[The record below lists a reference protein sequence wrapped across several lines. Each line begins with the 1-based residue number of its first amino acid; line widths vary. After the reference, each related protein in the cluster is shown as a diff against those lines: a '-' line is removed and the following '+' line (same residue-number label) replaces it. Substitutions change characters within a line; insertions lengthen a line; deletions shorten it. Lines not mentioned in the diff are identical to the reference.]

1 MTREERMTD
10 NEEDKV
16 KAQTNDRSS
25 GIMGGLILIL
35 LGILFLLATRHYIRW
50 YDWWAYFLLGL
61 GALFVLDFVVRS
73 LIVHDRHTQT
83 GKLVAGAVM
92 MVIGAS
98 HIFGL
103 ASWWPLI
110 LVAVGVI
117 LLVTSFK
124 KPAA

>member
-1 MTREERMTD
+1 MTE
-10 NEEDKV
+10 NEEAKDKAR
-16 KAQTNDRSS
+16 KNDRYS
-25 GIMGGLILIL
+25 GVMGGLILIL
-35 LGILFLLATRHYIRW
+35 LGILFLLTTQHYIHW

-61 GALFVLDFVVRS
+61 GAIFVLDFIVRS
-73 LIVHDRHTQT
+73 LTVHDRQVQT

-110 LVAVGVI
+110 LVAVGII
-117 LLVTSFK
+117 LLVTSLK
-124 KPAA
+124 KPTA